1 MSKMVGKGELVEY
14 FLSQELMDYTSE
26 SVDLKLS

>member
-1 MSKMVGKGELVEY
+1 MVGKGELVEY